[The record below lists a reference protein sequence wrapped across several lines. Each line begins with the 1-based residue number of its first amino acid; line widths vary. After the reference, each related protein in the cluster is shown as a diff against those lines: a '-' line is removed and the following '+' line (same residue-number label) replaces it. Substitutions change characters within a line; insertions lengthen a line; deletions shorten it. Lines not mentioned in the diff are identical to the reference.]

1 MKIAAAIAIVIIVA
15 TIASMSPALP
25 AMATIVA
32 AKYRRQTRQ
41 QVQTTLDSRDCC
53 GSQPA
58 ASPHGTAN
66 LTIQVWSDDIS
77 TDGATATIRHVDKLA
92 EFRAD
97 GTWEEVT
104 DLTVEQKRVIA
115 ERLHVMLN
123 NWVVGQGLEMPRE
136 SAALPLGPVDPSD
149 PWTLQTRDDGSF
161 DVSLLN
167 PKPGRFVFHINPSGR
182 YTVTMEENPL
192 R

>member
-1 MKIAAAIAIVIIVA
+1 MRTVLAFIALVIIACMVA
-15 TIASMSPALP
+15 HHYHG
-25 AMATIVA
+25 VFA
-32 AKYRRQTRQ
+32 A
-41 QVQTTLDSRDCC
+41 
-53 GSQPA
+53 PP
-58 ASPHGTAN
+58 SPHGTAN

-77 TDGATATIRHVDKLA
+77 TDGATATVRHVDKLA

-123 NWVVGQGLEMPRE
+123 NWVVGQGLEMPVD
-136 SAALPLGPVDPSD
+136 SAQAACD
-149 PWTLQTRDDGSF
+149 PWKNYPYARPAESLMPPNHPWGSAKVEQNPDTWIYDTDGAGHFQTVDRTF
-161 DVSLLN
+161 DICPN
-167 PKPGRFVFHINPSGR
+167 TKAPGG
-182 YTVTMEENPL
+182 YTIVVKE